1 MTRILIRKLVALGRD
16 EDGAALVTTLAMFF
30 FMFTM
35 IAALSA
41 FGTAVRE
48 RIRLQNAC
56 DAAAY
61 SAAVEQADTF
71 SRVATMNRQMSW
83 TYIQMTRRQLDY
95 IVMKL
100 LDRACAHFKSD
111 RKKAEKFAKG
121 GFWTCSRHK
130 KICQGWFI
138 GANGKLTSVDEIQV
152 NGLNST
158 LLPSLTLLGHYFN
171 LGGGEFEK
179 ELEAMIEA
187 TGVANARDI
196 LKTGDKMGEAG
207 LPQALAEPAAKV
219 LKEFAWASTDL
230 LDAETLATD
239 AETVLS
245 IKDMLTECVA
255 SGRDKASLGGEV
267 SQYLSMLKT
276 QILSDRLTIAT
287 LNLAERKLVRE
298 MPKRIETNVVNVLK
312 ANLPERVM
320 KGCLYRVIQEEHP
333 LASERQLVDVDD
345 PTSFIPGY
353 FRNLHNNHADERF
366 FLSWSGY
373 DMDEKKI
380 CDVLGKGGARLD
392 VGAGKIAAGIDQWFV
407 RGNGKQRTEGMIG
420 FQRGY
425 MHWAEHHKDAA
436 KNNPYVPS
444 CWNEEHLHESP
455 KSVALYCEWQWWA
468 DQWTCPYIPFK
479 GRIHIPIRSWG
490 LTNSNCGFGRS
501 PGKEMSAFIKSKVD
515 WIKEIGNIFSFCKGA
530 IKGVHDCE
538 NTEDDKKTSQ
548 TAEEAKPCPMTKYK
562 DGCLVALEI
571 PPVTAR
577 AIPPFTAY
585 ARVYADDPKLYNRA
599 YVGECAK
606 PLVLKKSYFGANGT
620 ITVGVACK
628 TANAWGRF
636 ADVFT
641 GLYSIFN
648 PSVGWS
654 WAFASAKAGYRDP
667 DADVSNDEQGE
678 RRLYRVHWDLGNGTE
693 VSDDKKKPWNLVM
706 NDWDAVMVPV
716 RQAKGFATGEKIA
729 DVDVSAWVSIS
740 TGFLSDWIKKGWKG
754 LDGKEVEEMPKWD
767 EIGPPPGM
775 VAEDSGKSGK
785 LDWKELADAMYH

>member
-1 MTRILIRKLVALGRD
+1 MTRILLGKLVALGRD

-30 FMFTM
+30 FMFTT
-35 IAALSA
+35 IAALTA

-71 SRVATMNRQMSW
+71 SRVAAMNRQMSW
-83 TYIQMTRRQLDY
+83 TYVQMTRRQLDY

-100 LDRACAHFKSD
+100 LDRSCAHFKQD
-111 RKKAEKFAKG
+111 RKTAEKFSKG
-121 GFWTCSRHK
+121 AILACSAHK
-130 KICQGWFI
+130 QICGGWFI
-138 GANGKLTSVDEIQV
+138 GANGKLTSVDRIQV
-152 NGLNST
+152 NGLNTT
-158 LLPSLTLLGHYFN
+158 LMPSLPLFGHYFN

-179 ELEAMIEA
+179 ELEGFIET
-187 TGVANARDI
+187 TGAAN
-196 LKTGDKMGEAG
+196 LKDLLKSGDKMGEAG
-207 LPQALAEPAAKV
+207 LPQALAVPAAKV
-219 LKEFAWASTDL
+219 LKEFAWVSADP

-245 IKDMLTECVA
+245 IKDVLVECA
-255 SGRDKASLGGEV
+255 DSGRDKASLGRQV
-267 SQYLSMLKT
+267 TQYLNMLKT

-298 MPKRIETNVVNVLK
+298 MPRRIETNVVNVLR

-320 KGCLYRVIQEEHP
+320 KGCLYRVVQEEHP

-353 FRNLHNNHADERF
+353 FRNLHNNHADERY

-373 DMDEKKI
+373 DMNKKKV

-392 VGAGKIAAGIDQWFV
+392 VGAGRVAAGIDQWFV

-425 MHWAEHHKDAA
+425 KHWAEHHKDKA

-455 KSVALYCEWQWWA
+455 KSIALYCEWQWWA
-468 DQWTCPYIPFK
+468 DRWTCPWFPIV
-479 GRIHIPIRSWG
+479 GRLHFPIRSWG
-490 LTNSNCGFGRS
+490 LTNSKCGFGRS
-501 PGKEMSAFIKSKVD
+501 PGKERLAFVKSKID
-515 WIKEIGNIFSFCKGA
+515 WIKEIGNIMSFYRGA
-530 IKGVHDCE
+530 TKGVHDCA
-538 NTEDDKKTSQ
+538 NSGDDEKTSR
-548 TAEEAKPCPMTKYK
+548 TADKEKPCPMKNYK
-562 DGCLVALEI
+562 DGCLLAYEI
-571 PPVTAR
+571 PPVTLR
-577 AIPPFTAY
+577 AIPPYTAY
-585 ARVYADDPKLYNRA
+585 ARVYADDPKLFNRA

-636 ADVFT
+636 ADVAT
-641 GLYSIFN
+641 GIYSIFN

-667 DADVSNDEQGE
+667 DADVSGDDQGE
-678 RRLYRVHWDLGNGTE
+678 RRLYRVHWDLSNGTK
-693 VSDDKKKPWNLVM
+693 VADDGKKPWNLVM
-706 NDWDAVMVPV
+706 DDWDAVMVPV
-716 RQAKGFATGEKIA
+716 RQAKGFAAGKG
-729 DVDVSAWVSIS
+729 DVSAWVTVS
-740 TGFLSDWIKKGWKG
+740 TGFLSDWIRKGWKG
-754 LDGKEVEEMPKWD
+754 LDGKEAGEMPRWD

-775 VAEDSGKSGK
+775 VAGDSDKSGK
-785 LDWKELADAMYH
+785 LDWKGLADAMYH